1 MDILQAKQ
9 IVVEAGKKLVETGL
23 IARTW
28 GNVSCRISDTQFVIT
43 PSGRDYISLTPDDIV
58 TVNLSDLT
66 YEGDIK
72 PSSEKGLHAQCYI
85 LRPEV
90 NFVIHTHQANASI
103 VSAMGCDINNIKGE
117 SKEIV
122 GDNIPVS
129 SYGLPGTGKLRDGVV
144 GALKRS
150 DSKAVIMKSHG
161 AVCLGTDYDDAFRV
175 ANEVEK
181 ICANYIYEKYASLT
195 DKVTNT
201 FSDVYDYVV
210 ELKKRADAPAP
221 KLNAYDSVRID
232 DAIILSDKEGNIVST
247 VGLCP
252 CCDELITGDKYLS
265 EADMHKAIYNK
276 REDIGAIIHSD
287 KEAIVAASKIG
298 KTLKPLLDDF
308 AQIVGVTVRCTEFN
322 PNDTIKSSK
331 KVAKKLGGKSRN
343 AVLLKDN
350 GAVCCGPNKDEAQ
363 ATEMVMDKNCK
374 ALLAGDLFGSSKP
387 IGKLDSVLMNV
398 IYRLKYSKQK

>member
-1 MDILQAKQ
+1 MDILEAKK
-9 IVVEAGKKLVETGL
+9 IVVEAGKQLVETGL

-28 GNVSCRISDTQFVIT
+28 GNVSCRISDTEFVIT

-58 TVNLSDLT
+58 TVNLNDLS

-72 PSSEKGLHAQCYI
+72 PSSEKGLHAQCYL

-129 SYGLPGTGKLRDGVV
+129 AYGLPGTGKLRDGVV

-161 AVCLGTDYDDAFRV
+161 AVCLGTDYEDAFKV

-181 ICANYIYEKYASLT
+181 ICADYIYDKYEELT
-195 DKVTNT
+195 GKVTKT

-210 ELKKRADAPAP
+210 SVKERAEAPAA
-221 KLNAYDSVRID
+221 KLTAYDSIKID
-232 DAIILSDKEGNIVST
+232 DVAILSDKEGNVVAT

-252 CCDELITGDKYLS
+252 CCDELITGDKYVS
-265 EADMHKAIYNK
+265 EADLHKAIYN
-276 REDIGAIIHSD
+276 RRDDVYAIIHSE
-287 KEAIVAASKIG
+287 KEAIVAASKLG

-308 AQIVGVTVRCTEFN
+308 AQIVGVTVRCAEFD
-322 PNDTIKSSK
+322 PNDTMKSSK

-343 AVLLKDN
+343 ALLLKDN

-363 ATEMVMDKNCK
+363 AAEMVMNKNCK
-374 ALLAGDLFGSSKP
+374 AKIAGDLFGGSKT
-387 IGKLDSVLMNV
+387 IGTLDSVLMNV
-398 IYRLKYSKQK
+398 VYRLKYSKQK